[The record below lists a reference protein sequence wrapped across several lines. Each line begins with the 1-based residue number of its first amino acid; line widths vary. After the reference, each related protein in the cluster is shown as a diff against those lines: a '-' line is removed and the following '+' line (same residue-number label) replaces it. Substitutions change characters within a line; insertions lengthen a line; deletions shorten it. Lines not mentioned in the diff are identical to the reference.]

1 MIGENKLRGGPGV
14 PVVPVSPGSAG
25 AAGRRHQVSQVP
37 HQRRMDNSSL
47 HGSETVN
54 YELVLLHYLY
64 SIKYSWKSL
73 LTIMLSGPQCLWMN
87 SQWSTF
93 CLRTKQQPAPAWPKH
108 DSLSIAMISPSL
120 TSKKKAPGPGKSNP
134 RRVLD
139 LMRTITRERRDPVVH
154 NLSAG
159 STTCDLCHDN
169 TAS

>member
-1 MIGENKLRGGPGV
+1 MRSRSTYCPCITW
-14 PVVPVSPGSAG
+14 VSWSGW
-25 AAGRRHQVSQVP
+25 
-37 HQRRMDNSSL
+37 
-47 HGSETVN
+47 SETPGQPSSTSKKDGPQLTSWVCQN
-54 YELVLLHYLY
+54 GTNFWNSKSWISSITVHY
-64 SIKYSWKSL
+64 SITFLWKSL
-73 LTIMLSGPQCLWMN
+73 LTIMLTGPQCLWMN

-120 TSKKKAPGPGKSNP
+120 TSKKKAPGLGKSNP